1 MSPITADLQPAT
13 MNSRPFSLLVVSPDR
28 KLLRQLAR
36 FLDVFGYHTRQA
48 ADVTQAIAAAQCG
61 AVDFLI
67 ADALTP
73 VPPGTQLCKLVRA
86 ESRGGYTYSLLALA
100 DPTVQQVTEA
110 LEAGFDDFLARP
122 IVFGEL
128 LARLRAGARV
138 IEFER
143 RLATQSGHDSVTHL
157 PDRSS
162 LVKFLAQPIP
172 TTFSQRFLAIL
183 DIDAFTRVPQNAG
196 LNTAGELL
204 PLVAQ
209 RLRAITPTNNF
220 VASLGDD
227 HFGVTIDCSS
237 DHDAISAAQ
246 KLIDGLA
253 AEAFT
258 IGTQTF
264 HFTASCGLVEH
275 RAQQQSADATIEMA
289 ESSLDLAKSSGGNC
303 VCTYREVDH
312 DQQSWTELAAAG
324 RLFETTLARDVMSPC
339 PLLVHL
345 DETTDQAQAMIN
357 LTRLS
362 AAVVVDSEGRLAGL
376 LTQDQ
381 LTAIDPRP
389 AGKPRGGSSTRLVRH
404 LMTADVPRF
413 DERTTLAELLEFF
426 TGNPSPLAVIV
437 SDRKPSGIVFC
448 QALAALN
455 ERLTSNH
462 FAPAQSITETSDY
475 LLVPDLCHVDTSC

>member
-1 MSPITADLQPAT
+1 MTHATAELSAT
-13 MNSRPFSLLVVSPDR
+13 SNSRPFSLLVVSPDR

-48 ADVTQAIAAAQCG
+48 ADVNQAIAAAQCG
-61 AVDFLI
+61 PVDFLI

-86 ESRGGYTYSLLALA
+86 QARGGYTYSLLALA

-143 RLATQSGHDSVTHL
+143 RLATQSGCDPVTKL
-157 PDRSS
+157 PDRS
-162 LVKFLAQPIP
+162 LLAKFLAQPIP
-172 TTFSQRFLAIL
+172 APFTQRFLAIL
-183 DIDAFTRVPQNAG
+183 DLDSFSRVPRNAG
-196 LNTAGELL
+196 AEASHLLL
-204 PLVAQ
+204 PIIAE
-209 RLRAITPTNNF
+209 RLCSLAPSGSF

-227 HFGVTIDCSS
+227 HFAVTLDTTSE
-237 DHDAISAAQ
+237 HDAIAAAQ
-246 KLIDGLA
+246 KMIDALA
-253 AEAFT
+253 AETFT
-258 IGTQTF
+258 IGTSTV
-264 HFTASCGLVEH
+264 HLTTSCGLVEH
-275 RAQQQSADATIEMA
+275 RASQQSADATLEMA

-312 DQQSWTELAAAG
+312 DEEAWAELAAAG

-345 DETTDQAQAMIN
+345 DETLDQAQAMIN

-381 LTAIDPRP
+381 LTALDPRP
-389 AGKPRGGSSTRLVRH
+389 TGKPRGGSSTRLVRH
-404 LMTADVPRF
+404 LMTSDVPKF
-413 DERTTLAELLEFF
+413 DERATLAELLEFF
-426 TGNPSPLAVIV
+426 TGNSSPLTVIV
-437 SDRKPSGIVFC
+437 SEKKPTGIVFC

-455 ERLTSNH
+455 ERLTSSH
-462 FAPAQSITETSDY
+462 FAPLQSITETSDY
-475 LLVPDLCHVDTSC
+475 LLVPDLCHADTSC